1 MSVHRGRA
9 ALLPAWVL
17 LLLLLAA
24 CAGTRAGTARIAAPV
39 SPVGSVAIP
48 PTGPSAV
55 TASQSAS
62 VSDSASASASASA
75 SDSTQPTV
83 PALSSRAAPTES
95 TAPDYSFA
103 VVRFGPEG
111 IPSPAGDRTVRLDGQ
126 RACFAP
132 IDEPAGGP
140 AGAQEACADLP
151 AGDVTLFTAFSPDGS
166 SLLVVAGPD
175 PHHVSVHVID
185 SDTGQARVIGRDQ
198 ILASSADPPR
208 WDLSSASWAVDGS
221 GVVLVPRT
229 DAADGPV
236 VLADHR
242 TGRLTEVG
250 RLPADLANGTP
261 SIWSTDRGL
270 ALVGSSGP
278 DPAALWW
285 LPAGRVE
292 PVEIGRFP
300 EAGGSLHLAAADP
313 PGRIVLVC
321 PRAADGRLGGLVA
334 IGVDSGETS
343 RVLKDTASCGGAA
356 FSADGSRAVLTAA
369 LPGGYSMLVVDVLSG
384 RRVLTVPLP
393 VAEPVTPPY
402 LTWID
407 DTVVALDT
415 SGGWPTPSLIVALR

>member
-1 MSVHRGRA
+1 MSLYRGRA
-9 ALLPAWVL
+9 ALLPVGL

-24 CAGTRAGTARIAAPV
+24 CSGARAGTARIAGGAPA
-39 SPVGSVAIP
+39 GSVTAA
-48 PTGPSAV
+48 PSA
-55 TASQSAS
+55 SGSAPAPAPAP
-62 VSDSASASASASA
+62 ASAPASEPASEPA
-75 SDSTQPTV
+75 PTAAAT
-83 PALSSRAAPTES
+83 PSSRAAPTES
-95 TAPDYSFA
+95 TAPNYSFDYSFA

-132 IDEPAGGP
+132 MDEPVDAP
-140 AGAQEACADLP
+140 ADAQEVCASLP
-151 AGDVTLFTAFSPDGS
+151 AGNVTSFAAFSPDGS

-175 PHHVSVHVID
+175 AQHDAVYVID
-185 SDTGQARVIGRDQ
+185 SASAEVRVIGQDGSV
-198 ILASSADPPR
+198 APSADPPR

-221 GVVLVPRT
+221 GVVLVPHT
-229 DAADGPV
+229 DGADGPV
-236 VLADHR
+236 VTADPR

-261 SIWSTDRGL
+261 SIWSTGRGL

-278 DPAALWW
+278 DPATLWW
-285 LPAGRVE
+285 LPAGRTA

-334 IGVDSGETS
+334 IVVETGQTS
-343 RVLKDTASCGGAA
+343 RVLKDTASCGGAV
-356 FSADGSRAVLTAA
+356 FSPDGSRAVLTAA
-369 LPGGYSMLVVDVLSG
+369 LPGGYSLLVVDVMSG

-393 VAEPVTPPY
+393 VAEPATPPY
-402 LTWID
+402 LTWKG

-415 SGGWPTPSLIVALR
+415 GGGWPTPSLIIALR